1 MQRIQ
6 ADGND
11 RSGPDAHSFSHV
23 IVCILRSGAD
33 DVSTKI
39 LQLFDEIKEAE
50 ESMKPGT
57 LLNSALFETTLSGL
71 SNPDTCNRDA
81 AKLIL
86 EKIIAL
92 SKENK
97 NYTPT
102 PKCFNLVLKAECM
115 KSEKLDNKD
124 AAETAH
130 QLLFDWI
137 GRYKSGQIDALP
149 DAVGCNTLINCWVNT
164 RRNDNVSKAEQIFKA
179 MEILST
185 KKNIESLKPDMYTYT
200 SMLNIY
206 SKSKLHEDK
215 RKAEAF
221 MKKIEQSGVE
231 LDAFIL
237 TGMLNV
243 CANSIQPN
251 KAVKARQLL
260 DTMLSNNIAKVANF
274 NTVLA
279 ACTYTKGR
287 NKVENRALEI
297 GLQTYNDL
305 LESQTVNANDVS
317 FANAMNMVKRLLQDK
332 EERQQHLKRF
342 FDDCCNHGV
351 LSKIVLKQLKDAI
364 AEEAEMFSLLE
375 YDFKSPPKKD
385 WTSNL

>member
-1 MQRIQ
+1 MKRIQ
-6 ADGND
+6 ADGNT

-23 IVCILRSGAD
+23 IVCLLRSGAD

-39 LQLFDEIKEAE
+39 LQLFDEIKEVE
-50 ESMKPGT
+50 KSMNSGA
-57 LLNSALFETTLSGL
+57 LLNSALFETTLSGF
-71 SNPDTCNRDA
+71 SNPGTCDRDA
-81 AKLIL
+81 AKLLL
-86 EKIIAL
+86 EKIISL

-97 NYTPT
+97 IYTPT
-102 PKCFNLVLKAECM
+102 PKCLNLVLKAECM
-115 KSEKLDNKD
+115 KSDKQDNKD

-137 GRYKSGQIDALP
+137 RRYKSGEIDTLP
-149 DAVGCNTLINCWVNT
+149 DAVGCNTLINCWLNT
-164 RRNDNVSKAEQIFKA
+164 RRNDKVSKAEQIFQA

-185 KKNIESLKPDMYTYT
+185 KQHIDSLKPDMYTFT
-200 SMLNIY
+200 SMLKIY
-206 SKSKLHEDK
+206 SKSKAHEEK
-215 RKAEAF
+215 KKAEAF
-221 MKKIEQSGVE
+221 IKKLQQSDVE
-231 LDAFIL
+231 LDAHVL

-243 CANSIQPN
+243 WANSIQPH

-260 DTMLSNNIAKVANF
+260 DTMLSNNIAKVTNF
-274 NTVLA
+274 NTVLT

-287 NKVENRALEI
+287 SNIEKRALKI

-317 FANAMNMVKRLLQDK
+317 FAHAMNMVKRLLHDK
-332 EERQQHLKRF
+332 EEQQQHLKRF

-351 LSKIVLKQLKDAI
+351 LSKNVLKQLQDAI
-364 AEEAEMFSLLE
+364 SEEEERFSLLE
-375 YDFKSPPKKD
+375 YDFKSPPKRE